1 MICFPNCKI
10 NLGLY
15 ITDKRPDGYHNIET
29 IFYPVSLCD
38 ILEVV
43 ESSKTEFTTS
53 GNIIPGNIDSN
64 LCIKTYNILKEKF
77 DLPPVKI
84 HLHKVIPTGA
94 GLGGGSADAAFMIK
108 LLNDI
113 FSINMNVE
121 QMQEIAGKLG
131 SDCAFFIQN
140 KAVFATDKGDV
151 FYKLKIDLS
160 KYFILLVKPDL
171 HISTIEAYSLIKPK
185 KPSVSLANIDV
196 SKIDEWK
203 NNIKN
208 DFEKVILKK
217 FPEVKNIKE
226 KMYNAGAVYASMSG
240 SGSAVYGI
248 FENEIDLKNLFKN
261 CFIWQGKLKQYFKL

>member
-10 NLGLY
+10 NIGLN
-15 ITDKRPDGYHNIET
+15 ITEKRLDGYHNIET

-38 ILEVV
+38 IIEIV

-113 FSINMNVE
+113 FSINMSNE
-121 QMQEIAGKLG
+121 QMHEIASKLG
-131 SDCAFFIQN
+131 SDCAFFIHN
-140 KAVFATDKGDV
+140 KAVFATEKGDV
-151 FYKLKIDLS
+151 FHNLNIELS
-160 KYFILLVKPDL
+160 NYNLLLVKPDI
-171 HISTIEAYSLIKPK
+171 HISTPEAYSLIKPK
-185 KPSVSLANIDV
+185 KPSVSLAYIDV
-196 SKIDEWK
+196 SKIHEWK
-203 NNIKN
+203 NDIKN
-208 DFEKVILKK
+208 DFEEVVFNK

-226 KMYNAGAVYASMSG
+226 EMYNAGAVYASMSG

-248 FENEIDLKNLFKN
+248 FENKIDIKNIFNN
-261 CFIWQGKLKQYFKL
+261 CFVWQGKL

>member
-10 NLGLY
+10 NIGLN
-15 ITDKRPDGYHNIET
+15 ITEKRPDGFHNIET

-108 LLNDI
+108 LLNDV
-113 FSINMNVE
+113 FSINMNDE
-121 QMQEIAGKLG
+121 QMHEFAAKLG

-140 KAVFATDKGDV
+140 KAVFATEKGDV
-151 FYKLKIDLS
+151 FQKLNLNLS
-160 KYFILLVKPDL
+160 KYHILLVKPDI
-171 HISTIEAYSLIKPK
+171 HISTPEAYSLIIPK
-185 KPSVSLANIDV
+185 RPSVSLANIDV
-196 SKIDEWK
+196 CKIHEWK
-203 NNIKN
+203 DNIKN
-208 DFEKVILKK
+208 DFEEVVFTK
-217 FPEVKNIKE
+217 FPEVKKIKE
-226 KMYNAGAVYASMSG
+226 EMYNAGAAYASMSG

-248 FENEIDLKNLFKN
+248 FEKAIDTKNLFGNYFK
-261 CFIWQGKLKQYFKL
+261 WLGKLK